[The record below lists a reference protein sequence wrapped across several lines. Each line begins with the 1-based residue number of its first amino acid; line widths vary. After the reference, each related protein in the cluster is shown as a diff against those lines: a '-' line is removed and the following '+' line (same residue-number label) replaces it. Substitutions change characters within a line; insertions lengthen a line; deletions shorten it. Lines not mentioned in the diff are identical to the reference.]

1 MKLYDLGA
9 LPWKQTQLVYHALA
23 RCGEESIIIC
33 TPKEEYACVG
43 FHQDISQE
51 LDLDFCEKHK
61 IGIFRRE
68 IGGGTVFLDKNQL
81 FYQILLNR
89 ENAPLDQRVLFKKFL
104 KPVKKTYKALGIDA
118 KYNPISDLVVNGKK
132 ISGNGGGDIGNC
144 KVMTGSILLDFD
156 CETMCRIL
164 RLPSEEF
171 RRDVCLAM
179 KNNLTTVKNELGHIP
194 DYKEIKSI
202 LISNCEDMFG
212 TLKKSD
218 LDSTVI
224 DMMQELD
231 KKFSAED
238 WLLKKMKQARHR
250 TIKIIEGVNLS
261 HIKHKGVEMCIETI
275 NQEIRNIMIYS
286 PAWQG
291 YRSRLNELLVGKKF
305 DESLILNSVKLVLNR

>member
-1 MKLYDLGA
+1 
-9 LPWKQTQLVYHALA
+9 
-23 RCGEESIIIC
+23 
-33 TPKEEYACVG
+33 VG

-81 FYQILLNR
+81 FYQIIINR
-89 ENAPLDQRVLFKKFL
+89 EKAPLDQRVLFQKLL
-104 KPVKKTYKALGIDA
+104 KPVIKTYKALGIDA
-118 KYNPISDLVVNGKK
+118 KYNPVSDLVVNGKK
-132 ISGNGGGDIGNC
+132 ISGNGGGDVGNC

-156 CETMCRIL
+156 YKIMCRIL
-164 RLPSEEF
+164 NLPSEKF

-179 KNNLTTVKNELGHIP
+179 KNNLTNVKNELDHIP

-212 TLKKSD
+212 TLEKSD

-238 WLLKKMKQARHR
+238 WLLKKRKPARHR

-275 NQEIRNIMIYS
+275 NQEIRSIEIYI
-286 PAWQG
+286 P
-291 YRSRLNELLVGKKF
+291 RSRVNISQLNELLVGKKF
-305 DESLILNSVKLVLNR
+305 DESLILNSVNLVLNR